1 MLEACDMDK
10 SSDHQQLVHILQ
22 AAYSGELAAAYAY
35 RGHWKSLSR
44 QAEREKIQQIENE
57 EWIHREKVGLM
68 LASLGSSPV
77 KTREARMWMTG
88 RAIGLACHF
97 TGWFLPMYFA
107 GRLESSNVE
116 EYKCAALHAREAGR
130 IEFEADLHMMASVEK
145 EHEVFFME
153 MVAGHRLLPLMRRVF
168 KWGQAGQDE
177 IKKSKAATSSL
188 RGD

>member
-1 MLEACDMDK
+1 MDK
-10 SSDHQQLVHILQ
+10 SSDHQQLVRILQ

-35 RGHWKSLSR
+35 RGHWKSLSNP
-44 QAEREKIQQIENE
+44 AEREKIRQIENE

-77 KTREARMWMTG
+77 KPREARMWITG
-88 RAIGLACHF
+88 RVIGLACHF

-116 EYKCAALHAREAGR
+116 EYKSAALHARGAGLTQ
-130 IEFEADLHMMASVEK
+130 FESDLHVMASVEK
-145 EHEVFFME
+145 EHEIFFME
-153 MVAGHRLLPLMRRVF
+153 TVAGHRMLPLMLRVF

-177 IKKSKAATSSL
+177 IKKAKAATSSP